1 MNASPYH
8 SKVRV
13 TLKFADT
20 QFAAGGM
27 VAGKME
33 LECKAEKGL
42 GISVIMVEL
51 YAIEGTIPF
60 SSHPAYEFVRIKL
73 EAYIARG
80 CSKHA
85 RSLLMLPCSPRI
97 HFYYLPPSGRSK
109 FFRHRGQDL
118 CEPHN
123 DVRRLLRPWKIVAT
137 PPLYRKSPRLD
148 LMKT

>member
-51 YAIEGTIPF
+51 YAIEGECPRSHTIP
-60 SSHPAYEFVRIKL
+60 
-73 EAYIARG
+73 
-80 CSKHA
+80 
-85 RSLLMLPCSPRI
+85 
-97 HFYYLPPSGRSK
+97 PSFG
-109 FFRHRGQDL
+109 GAQA
-118 CEPHN
+118 C
-123 DVRRLLRPWKIVAT
+123 
-137 PPLYRKSPRLD
+137 
-148 LMKT
+148 